1 MVIYQKPYSDL
12 WDELKEEIPNM
23 PKRLQILKRIF
34 EDLVATTN
42 PISVREVDNF
52 CSTIYVKDKY
62 FNKLP
67 ERLQE
72 IIKEGMTLHDWT
84 TEPRYCIATP
94 DEMLAEI
101 NEILS
106 EYEDV

>member
-23 PKRLQILKRIF
+23 PKILQIFKRIF

-42 PISVREVDNF
+42 PIAFREVDNF